1 MHDFRKLVAPRRK
14 RDPREGEIVSELACH
29 LEEMYMDL
37 RGGGASEEHALAAVS
52 AAGKELGSV
61 VRRLRWQREGGVRT
75 WLRAMALPGLIMSL
89 FYGVCNLG
97 LGVYS
102 WEYPRPWR
110 EAGLLLVSVALGF
123 CASAFSRELGGR
135 TGHRLWAAFAVI
147 SFQAA
152 AECVMIFLVTPLE
165 LARNPRYLEGV
176 FSSLIRI
183 LLWDVGTPA
192 MALVLGGL
200 ISVWAFSS
208 TQPDRP
214 EREIA

>member
-29 LEEMYMDL
+29 LEEMYISL
-37 RGGGASEEHALAAVS
+37 RGGGASEEHALAVVS
-52 AAGKELGSV
+52 TAGKDLGST
-61 VRRLRWQREGGVRT
+61 VRRLRWQREGGLRT

-89 FYGVCNLG
+89 FYGVCNIG
-97 LGVYS
+97 LGVVS
-102 WEYPRPWR
+102 WEYPTPWR
-110 EAGLLLVSVALGF
+110 EASLVLVSVALGF

-135 TGHRLWAAFAVI
+135 AAHRLWAAFAVI

-165 LARNPRYLEGV
+165 LARNPQYLDGV

-183 LLWDVGTPA
+183 LLWDVVTPA
-192 MALVLGGL
+192 TALVLGGL
-200 ISVWAFSS
+200 ISVCAFSS

-214 EREIA
+214 KREIA